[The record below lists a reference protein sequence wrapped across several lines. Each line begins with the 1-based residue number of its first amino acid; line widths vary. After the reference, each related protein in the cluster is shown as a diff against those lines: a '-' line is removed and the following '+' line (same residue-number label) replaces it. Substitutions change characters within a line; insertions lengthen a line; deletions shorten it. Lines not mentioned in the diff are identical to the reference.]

1 MARLVCVIILFGLF
15 VVFFPKP
22 GGGYVQTLLNIEN
35 DDDADDCNGN
45 GDDITIEDNNLVEL
59 FVVVSPN
66 EGEGLLRR
74 C

>member
-1 MARLVCVIILFGLF
+1 MKIDDNGND
-15 VVFFPKP
+15 
-22 GGGYVQTLLNIEN
+22 G
-35 DDDADDCNGN
+35 DDDN
-45 GDDITIEDNNLVEL
+45 IIEDNNLVEL